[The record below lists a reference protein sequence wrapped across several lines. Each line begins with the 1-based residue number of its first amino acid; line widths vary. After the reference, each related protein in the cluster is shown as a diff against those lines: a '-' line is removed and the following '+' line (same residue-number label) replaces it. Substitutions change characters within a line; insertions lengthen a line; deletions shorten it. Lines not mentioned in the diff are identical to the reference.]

1 MIFSRFLLV
10 AVAAVGVV
18 AHSRSGHAHKIGMVR
33 VPAKVD
39 VAPRTYSASPYKDT
53 IAKLNEYQ
61 EQTTDAMAGP
71 VSEREAKLIE
81 ITAGV
86 LDCVKTYNSDFKS
99 KFLLLDLGNIA
110 KGGEISTVGSVSLG
124 RNMSPLCKGT
134 RSQQLTDN
142 IHAINVEVDSMGDF
156 LAQKLPQPLSN
167 MVIPAFAKYSDR
179 MDMIEYATKPASY

>member
-18 AHSRSGHAHKIGMVR
+18 AHSRAGHAHKIGMVR

-39 VAPRTYSASPYKDT
+39 VAPRAYSASPYKDT

-71 VSEREAKLIE
+71 ASEREAKLIE

-110 KGGEISTVGSVSLG
+110 KGGEISTVGSKMYHILRS
-124 RNMSPLCKGT
+124 CKGT